1 MGSFVCRLRDQRFTR
16 DKNFVIIQRFSAR
29 PPGGNFF
36 GDGRFAHF
44 LFAAM
49 DMHEV
54 LEKTVTGLGYEL
66 VDVERS
72 PHGRVLRVFIDKP
85 DKPRGVD
92 VEDCALVSNQL
103 SRVLTVENIDYD
115 RLEVSSP
122 GIDRPLKKA
131 TDFERFA
138 GSEITLKLRL
148 PLNGRRNFSGVLRG
162 IQDGR
167 LRLQTDAGEMEVD
180 LVNIDKARLVPKFD
194 MLKSGDRLV

>member
-1 MGSFVCRLRDQRFTR
+1 MIAGRFTSA
-16 DKNFVIIQRFSAR
+16 DIFVIIQGFSAR

-85 DKPRGVD
+85 DKLRGVD

-103 SRVLTVENIDYD
+103 SRVLAVENIDYD

-148 PLNGRRNFSGVLRG
+148 PLNGRRNFSGVLHG